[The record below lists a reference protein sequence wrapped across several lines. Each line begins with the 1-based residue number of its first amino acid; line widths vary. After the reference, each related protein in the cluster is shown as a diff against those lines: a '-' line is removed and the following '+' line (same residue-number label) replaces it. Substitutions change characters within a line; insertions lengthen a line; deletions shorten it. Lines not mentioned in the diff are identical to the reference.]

1 MNPDFIEKL
10 IGIMQR
16 TGLAEI
22 ELEEGGMRLRL
33 SAAASGV
40 VTATPVAAAPA
51 PDPVEAEDTPLILR
65 APMAGTFYRAPSPGA
80 EPFVTEG
87 AEVAEGQTL
96 ALMEAMKMLSPVE
109 ATGAAR
115 IVKIHVEN
123 ATLVARGDP
132 LFTLEP
138 LA

>member
-1 MNPDFIEKL
+1 MNPDFIEAL

-22 ELEEGGMRLRL
+22 ELEDGGLRLRL
-33 SAAASGV
+33 SAASSGA
-40 VTATPVAAAPA
+40 VTAMPVPDKSAEPAETP
-51 PDPVEAEDTPLILR
+51 DTPLILR

-80 EPFVTEG
+80 APFVTEG
-87 AEVAEGQTL
+87 AEVADGQTL

-109 ATGAAR
+109 AAGAVR
-115 IVKIHVEN
+115 ILKIHVEN

-138 LA
+138 LG